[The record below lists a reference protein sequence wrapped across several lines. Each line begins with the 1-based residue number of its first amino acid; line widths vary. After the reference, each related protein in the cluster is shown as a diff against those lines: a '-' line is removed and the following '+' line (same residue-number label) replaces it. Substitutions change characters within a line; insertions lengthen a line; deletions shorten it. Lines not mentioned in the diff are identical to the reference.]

1 MFRPTASLTVT
12 NATSALEAGLQ
23 AIAEGQT
30 EIDLADVTAVDS
42 VAVATLLAWQR
53 AASER
58 GAALTF
64 NNLPANLRSLVAVY
78 GVADLLHFVST
89 TETAGESVG

>member
-1 MFRPTASLTVT
+1 MFRPTESLTVT

-30 EIDLADVTAVDS
+30 EIDLTDLTTVDS
-42 VAVATLLAWQR
+42 VSVATLLAWQR

-64 NNLPANLRSLVAVY
+64 TNLPANLQSLVAVY
-78 GVADLLHFVST
+78 GVAELLHLASPS
-89 TETAGESVG
+89 ETPAESVG